1 MESTRDEMREKLP
14 ALFCCT
20 AEDKTWGFDFQMQK
34 EGEGLQLAY
43 LLPGSE
49 PKPSLPKR
57 KNYITTLTITLLH
70 HLSFHNCKFS

>member
-49 PKPSLPKR
+49 SESLPKR
-57 KNYITTLTITLLH
+57 KNYITTLTIALLH